1 MNLYPSNESVERRT
15 LIYLC
20 GCVSGALRKKEGWQ
34 SVLELIFTN
43 KGVFVESQGFQKNR
57 EQGSPTGKERR
68 RSRAPGSRKVL
79 SVKFNPEAPKEKAS
93 ASPLK

>member
-57 EQGSPTGKERR
+57 EQGSPTRKGKEEIT
-68 RSRAPGSRKVL
+68 GSWFQEGAKR
-79 SVKFNPEAPKEKAS
+79 EI
-93 ASPLK
+93 